1 MTGVLR
7 VGALRQIVVGDETSG
22 KNGARTRV
30 LIVDPERE
38 ETTMLE
44 LRLAEAGHG
53 VVVVRD
59 RVEAIAAIA
68 KERFQLIVSELE
80 LGGEDGYALLAAV
93 RAEPGAAEIPFVF
106 LTRKADRESVA
117 RGFELGAADFL
128 VKPVSPDKA
137 RAALEAAIRARR
149 EERGGAVEPLPD
161 PSPAMRPV
169 LTAAERVSRSMVPVL
184 LLGETGTGKEW
195 LARRI
200 VAGGAR
206 ADRPFVAVNCGAL
219 PRDLTE
225 SILFGFERGAFTGAE
240 RRSPGKFAE
249 ADGGTLFLDEIGD
262 LAPDTQVK
270 LLRALQEGEID
281 PIGAAR
287 PLRVDLRIIAATHR
301 DLRADVEAGRFRED
315 LFYRLDVFPLALPP
329 LRERREEIPTLARL
343 FAARHLLGATVSPEA
358 LERLSRHLWPG
369 NIRELENAVRRAA
382 VMAEGPI
389 LGPEDFALPDG
400 WTREGR
406 ADLPSPP
413 LEPALGAEERLG
425 FPTLAQ
431 VERAHILRALQHCGG
446 QPSKAAKL
454 LRIGRTTLY
463 RKLRDYGVS
472 TPESGG

>member
-1 MTGVLR
+1 MGPMSVKSEPS
-7 VGALRQIVVGDETSG
+7 A
-22 KNGARTRV
+22 ARPFHV
-30 LIVDPERE
+30 LIVDDDPVQRRLSEAHVARAGGASDGAGS
-38 ETTMLE
+38 
-44 LRLAEAGHG
+44 LAEA
-53 VVVVRD
+53 R
-59 RVEAIAAIA
+59 
-68 KERFQLIVSELE
+68 
-80 LGGEDGYALLAAV
+80 ALLADKPGRFSALLLDLGLPDGDGLDLLRTLRGQGDAV
-93 RAEPGAAEIPFVF
+93 PVIVQTGEGRLDRAVEAMRAGA
-106 LTRKADRESVA
+106 T
-117 RGFELGAADFL
+117 DFL

-206 ADRPFVAVNCGAL
+206 ADQPFVAVNCGAL

-329 LRERREEIPTLARL
+329 LRERREEIPALARL
-343 FAARHLLGATVSPEA
+343 FAARHLPGATVSPEA

-400 WTREGR
+400 WTPERREEM
-406 ADLPSPP
+406 PSPP
-413 LEPALGAEERLG
+413 LEPALGTGEGLG

-472 TPESGG
+472 TPESGT